1 MSDRNS
7 LIDSH
12 NKNKLNINDN
22 RSTFNTQNSILNSKK
37 DSKSSKK
44 KKILIISSITLIIVI
59 AIIFGICFGIKS
71 GEQPP
76 QPPGPI
82 PPTPSG
88 FNIYEAIENETIVTF
103 MPIDIS
109 SEIGTEYKDITS
121 LEKYK
126 NTISYTTELN
136 MLLKNNKSVTF
147 QKINRLHK
155 LP

>member
-59 AIIFGICFGIKS
+59 GVIFGICFGIKS
-71 GEQPP
+71 GDQPP

-88 FNIYEAIENETIVTF
+88 FNIYKAIENETIVTPSTINGILVAKEDRVNQLRDAF
-103 MPIDIS
+103 M
-109 SEIGTEYKDITS
+109 K
-121 LEKYK
+121 KQ
-126 NTISYTTELN
+126 LN
-136 MLLKNNKSVTF
+136 FMNYRFL
-147 QKINRLHK
+147 
-155 LP
+155 

>member
-1 MSDRNS
+1 
-7 LIDSH
+7 
-12 NKNKLNINDN
+12 
-22 RSTFNTQNSILNSKK
+22 
-37 DSKSSKK
+37 
-44 KKILIISSITLIIVI
+44 
-59 AIIFGICFGIKS
+59 
-71 GEQPP
+71 
-76 QPPGPI
+76 
-82 PPTPSG
+82 
-88 FNIYEAIENETIVTF
+88 